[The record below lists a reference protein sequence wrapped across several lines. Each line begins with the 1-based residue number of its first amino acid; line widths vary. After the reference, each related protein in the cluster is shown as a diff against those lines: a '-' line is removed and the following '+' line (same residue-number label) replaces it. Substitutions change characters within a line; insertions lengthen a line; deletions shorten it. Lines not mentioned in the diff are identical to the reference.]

1 VSELRVELIVGALLA
16 KGFFE
21 AKKRDHRY
29 FFFHYKGQKTSVYTK
44 ISHGQSTVDDWL
56 LGRMAHQV
64 RLSKREFLAL
74 IECTLGGDDY
84 ARQMVER
91 GAIG

>member
-1 VSELRVELIVGALLA
+1 MSELRVEPIVGALLA

-29 FFFHYKGQKTSVYTK
+29 FFFHYKGKKTSIYTK

-64 RLSKREFLAL
+64 RLSKREVLAQ
-74 IECTLGGDDY
+74 IECSLGGDDY
-84 ARQMVER
+84 ARLMIER
-91 GAIG
+91 GTI

>member
-1 VSELRVELIVGALLA
+1 M
-16 KGFFE
+16 
-21 AKKRDHRY
+21 
-29 FFFHYKGQKTSVYTK
+29 YTK

-74 IECTLGGDDY
+74 IECSLGGDGY